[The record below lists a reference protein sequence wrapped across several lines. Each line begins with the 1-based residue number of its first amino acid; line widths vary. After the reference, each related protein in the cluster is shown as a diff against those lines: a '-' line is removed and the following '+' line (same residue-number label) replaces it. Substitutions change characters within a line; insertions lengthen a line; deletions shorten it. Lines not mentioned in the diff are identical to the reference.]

1 MEYSI
6 TRRTGDSISII
17 GMETSSLP
25 ESEEEEVVATLRM
38 TSEQGINHYKLAT
51 AESRCF
57 ALFGAALADV
67 RGKVRYQIYFG
78 VIYAR
83 GKSSVW
89 SRNLDKIKHSVA
101 WPLEEL
107 KSDYS
112 DYAFIL
118 CFNEVK
124 ASVV

>member
-25 ESEEEEVVATLRM
+25 ESEEEKVVATLRM

-57 ALFGAALADV
+57 ALFSDALADV

-78 VIYAR
+78 AIYATV
-83 GKSSVW
+83 KSYVW
-89 SRNLDKIKHSVA
+89 SLNHDKIKRSVA
-101 WPLEEL
+101 WQLEEL
-107 KSDYS
+107 KTDYITS
-112 DYAFIL
+112 SFIAL
-118 CFNEVK
+118 TK
-124 ASVV
+124 